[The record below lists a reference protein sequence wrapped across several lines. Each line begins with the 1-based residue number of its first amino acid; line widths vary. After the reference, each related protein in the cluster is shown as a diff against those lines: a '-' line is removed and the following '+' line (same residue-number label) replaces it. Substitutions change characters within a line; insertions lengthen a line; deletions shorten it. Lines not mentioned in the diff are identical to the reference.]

1 MNGCVS
7 CVVQNGDQVVIPFYG
22 HEDPAEVALQFGER
36 YDLSAHAIRRLKDV
50 INSNRERVQANA
62 PLTATTRVPAA
73 AAQAPPSTSATSA
86 TSKSADS
93 GSAAASRGRK
103 AGDAAAQREG
113 GGGQQVPRKTQRGR
127 SPGNLGARPGS
138 ATRTRPDP
146 FADQGAGH
154 HSLTWLPF
162 STPLRSLTRL
172 CPCRGACACAWCRPE
187 GGRLWVPCAPQGPH
201 PRVPQGPEVCHRQ
214 QRRERCR
221 GRQAV

>member
-1 MNGCVS
+1 MTGCVS
-7 CVVQNGDQVVIPFYG
+7 CVLQNGDQVVIPFYE

-50 INSNRERVQANA
+50 INSNRERVSANA

-73 AAQAPPSTSATSA
+73 AQPPPSTSATSA

-113 GGGQQVPRKTQRGR
+113 GGGQQVPRKAQRGR
-127 SPGNLGARPGS
+127 SPGNVGARPGS

-146 FADQGAGH
+146 FADQGAWHGA
-154 HSLTWLPF
+154 SLPRMAAVFHALAVAYTSVSVSLCLCQVQAQRWTTLGSLCPARPPPPC
-162 STPLRSLTRL
+162 SARPRSL
-172 CPCRGACACAWCRPE
+172 
-187 GGRLWVPCAPQGPH
+187 PQ
-201 PRVPQGPEVCHRQ
+201 
-214 QRRERCR
+214 
-221 GRQAV
+221 AAAS